1 MRRSNLSDLLFRA
14 LRASQ
19 VWASH
24 LTLLVMVGAL
34 FLQIVARQLRFQ
46 IDWTEELSRFSFI
59 AMVFVSASF
68 ASQMGSH
75 LRVTAFADMLGR
87 WSPMKWLIERLQFL
101 AVLIFDGLFFWF
113 CVENLIE
120 GLQFTNQSPALNFNE
135 NLLFIAPLF
144 GFGAAI
150 LHRLLS
156 VIADPPPPDAIG
168 QGVKEE
174 LHP

>member
-1 MRRSNLSDLLFRA
+1 MRRSGLTDGLFVL

-34 FLQIVARQLRFQ
+34 FLQIVARELRLQ
-46 IDWTEELSRFSFI
+46 VDWTEELSRFAFI
-59 AMVFVSASF
+59 AMVFVSASY
-68 ASQMGSH
+68 ASQMGTH
-75 LRVTAFADMLGR
+75 LRVSAFADFLGR
-87 WSPMKWLIERLQFL
+87 WRPAGWLIVRLQFMAIL
-101 AVLIFDGLFFWF
+101 TFDCLFFWY
-113 CVENLIE
+113 CVENLFE
-120 GLQFTNQSPALNFNE
+120 GLRFKNQSPAIGFNE
-135 NLLFIAPLF
+135 NLLFIAPLI

-156 VIADPPPPDAIG
+156 VAFAPPEGHGAAVED
-168 QGVKEE
+168 

>member
-1 MRRSNLSDLLFRA
+1 MRRSKFTDFLFRV
-14 LRASQ
+14 LRTSQ

-34 FLQIVARQLRFQ
+34 FLQIVARQFRLQ
-46 IDWTEELSRFSFI
+46 VDWTEELSRFSFI

-75 LRVTAFADMLGR
+75 LKVTAFVDLAEKWPPMR
-87 WSPMKWLIERLQFL
+87 WPIAALQWSIIL
-101 AVLIFDGLFFWF
+101 LFDCLFFWY

-120 GLQFTNQSPALNFNE
+120 GLRYTNLSPALNFNE
-135 NLLFIAPLF
+135 NLLFLAPLI

-150 LHRLLS
+150 LHRLLLAVS
-156 VIADPPPPDAIG
+156 DPPTIGAPDEIVPG
-168 QGVKEE
+168 
-174 LHP
+174 PIP